1 MRKSLLKWFLDF
13 NVLKEKLNAFLTH
26 LNSENKKIDV
36 EYANEILG
44 VLKQIDCLL
53 IETRKSIDTFSI
65 NIYNLIGGEN

>member
-36 EYANEILG
+36 EYANEILS
-44 VLKQIDCLL
+44 VLKQIDRLL
-53 IETRKSIDTFSI
+53 IKMRKLIDTLSI